1 MIDTHCHLADEVFEA
16 DVEAVIARARDA
28 GLEGAICIVA
38 AGDQAERG
46 RAARVT
52 TLWPSVAC
60 AVGVHPHQA
69 QQAADQQPG
78 RAEAWI
84 REAAAARGGI
94 CAVGEIGLDYHY
106 DFSPR
111 DVQRRVF
118 ADQLAVARALS
129 LPVIIHTREAD
140 EDTFAML
147 ASDAAGLPGVFHCF
161 TGGVDRARRALD
173 LGFHLSLAGI
183 LTFPRA
189 TDLHEVAA
197 FAPFDRLLIET
208 DSPFLAP
215 VPHRGRRNEP
225 AFVARVA
232 ARLAELRETSLE
244 SVVAQ
249 TTANALQL
257 FGAQP
262 LARVDTPRASML

>member
-16 DVEAVIARARDA
+16 DLEAVITRAREA
-28 GLEGAICIVA
+28 GVTGAVCILA
-38 AGDQAERG
+38 AGDEG
-46 RAARVT
+46 ELTRAARVRG
-52 TLWPSVAC
+52 LWAAVGC

-69 QQAADQQPG
+69 HEVVERPEQ
-78 RAEAWI
+78 AEAWI
-84 REAAAARGGI
+84 REAASRDLRV

-106 DFSPR
+106 DFSPH
-111 DVQRRVF
+111 DVQQRVF
-118 ADQLAVARALS
+118 AGQLAVARAMQ

-140 EDTFAML
+140 EDTFALL
-147 ASDAAGLPGVFHCF
+147 ASEGRGQPGVFHCF
-161 TGGVDRARRALD
+161 TGGVPRARRALD

-183 LTFPRA
+183 LTFPKA

-197 FAPFDRLLIET
+197 FVPHDRLLIET

-225 AFVARVA
+225 AYVAQVAARVA
-232 ARLAELRETSLE
+232 ELRRTSLE
-244 SVVAQ
+244 MVLEQ

-257 FGAQP
+257 FSAQA

>member
-16 DVEAVIARARDA
+16 DLEAVIARARDA
-28 GLEGAICIVA
+28 GLSGAICIVA
-38 AGDQAERG
+38 AGDQAERV
-46 RAARVT
+46 RAARAQA
-52 TLWPSVAC
+52 LWPSVAC

-69 QQAADQQPG
+69 RQAAGQPG
-78 RAEAWI
+78 LPEAWI
-84 REAAAARGGI
+84 REAAAAPGGI

-111 DVQRRVF
+111 DVQRQVF
-118 ADQLAVARALS
+118 ADQLAVARALA
-129 LPVIIHTREAD
+129 LPIVVHTREAD

-147 ASDAAGLPGVFHCF
+147 ASEAAGLSGVFHCF

-183 LTFPRA
+183 LTFPKA
-189 TDLHEVAA
+189 ADLHEVAA
-197 FAPFDRLLIET
+197 FAPLDRLLIET

-232 ARLAELRETSLE
+232 ARLAELREASLE

>member
-16 DVEAVIARARDA
+16 DLEQVVTRAREA
-28 GLEGAICIVA
+28 GLTGAVCVLA
-38 AGDQAERG
+38 AGVADEAR
-46 RAARVT
+46 RAARVRE
-52 TLWPSVAC
+52 LWPTVGF

-69 QQAADQQPG
+69 HQCAGQPG
-78 RAEAWI
+78 RAGTWI
-84 REAAAARGGI
+84 REGASQQQVV
-94 CAVGEIGLDYHY
+94 AVGEIGLDYHY

-111 DVQRRVF
+111 DVQRDVF
-118 ADQLAVARALS
+118 VEQLSDARALN
-129 LPVIIHTREAD
+129 LPVVIHTREAD
-140 EDTFAML
+140 EDTFAVL
-147 ASDAAGLPGVFHCF
+147 QAEGKGVRGVFHCF

-197 FAPFDRLLIET
+197 FAPDDRLLIET

-215 VPHRGRRNEP
+215 VPFRGKRNEP
-225 AFVARVA
+225 ALVARVV
-232 ARLAELRETSLE
+232 ARLAELRGVDTAAM
-244 SVVAQ
+244 VAL

-257 FGAQP
+257 FGSQA